1 LNAKVLNGAKVNES
15 LNQEMVEATYS
26 GGEHEMADP
35 RIPGAG
41 RPVDLHST
49 WLVWIRP
56 ITRLAAQRLSRHL
69 IHRMLI

>member
-1 LNAKVLNGAKVNES
+1 MTDIKVLGIIIIERKGVEWAKVNES

-49 WLVWIRP
+49 WLV
-56 ITRLAAQRLSRHL
+56 
-69 IHRMLI
+69 

>member
-35 RIPGAG
+35 RIP
-41 RPVDLHST
+41 
-49 WLVWIRP
+49 
-56 ITRLAAQRLSRHL
+56 
-69 IHRMLI
+69 